1 MVRKIGEEKV
11 KTSNQMVYDSM
22 MKYCY
27 GLLSR
32 QKIER
37 MRWVRKGKGKGKE
50 MTAMDVDF
58 LDTVLSL
65 DL

>member
-22 MKYCY
+22 MTYCY

-37 MRWVRKGKGKGKE
+37 MRWVCEKRKRKRKRKGDDGYGC
-50 MTAMDVDF
+50 
-58 LDTVLSL
+58 
-65 DL
+65 